1 MPSAVILFY
10 PKMLGN
16 MRFDHINDLLR
27 LGAETDSPYI
37 QKVITALTTLET
49 ASQYKNRFYGGGA
62 LDLTYVSNSVRL
74 LLSNIIRH
82 FRYIIN

>member
-1 MPSAVILFY
+1 MRSPVILFY
-10 PKMLGN
+10 PKMLEN

-27 LGAETDSPYI
+27 LKVETDSPYM
-37 QKVITALTTLET
+37 QKAITALTTLEI
-49 ASQYKNRFYGGGA
+49 ASQYKNRFYGGRS

-82 FRYIIN
+82 FFVT